1 MPLSPLSCPTCKA
14 EVSGFDQYCGVC
26 GTVLAYLR
34 WRMPDEEIWHAGDG
48 HLAVR
53 AGAQEAGVRFRNEG
67 VVPAMLVLL
76 AEDIAVLPDWVD
88 REKLKEQILVSPPG
102 SNETQLVIP
111 LVPARLAPL
120 FESPENAPAG
130 NVQREAHLPFLTHL
144 NELRDG
150 RWTSRP
156 FKLTLLA
163 ARLPWVSPACS
174 FYPFLPIERLAGKGI
189 EQRIELHNETIQTL
203 ELARPR
209 IFDLSSSGRSKYA
222 PLTAETILHCELPDQ
237 RRIEPG
243 GAWSHVLRLSIA
255 DPSYDAV
262 GQFFGKIEYLCE
274 SADGRESHRLEYH
287 VKGLV
292 GRGPTLRVKG
302 PSSLAV
308 AQDRI
313 SREHSFA
320 LENPGHI
327 PVLVEAIEILR
338 DQGEK
343 EELAADR
350 DWLSLTG
357 LTAGDVLG
365 PKEVRTLFL
374 RFYPSRRPSDEFEEE
389 YCQRRI
395 RVRHDGLP
403 SPVEQ
408 AVDLEVSVRFGKA
421 REFTAGFDFGTTNS
435 VVCIGDFNHAYPLR
449 LEANAVRE
457 PNRIRSLMYFDSNA
471 PTSAA
476 FRFGEEAVSS
486 AAIRP
491 ENLVRSIKT
500 VVARDPKTRYVFHK
514 RIPGQGDQQVAKTPQ
529 DLLDLF
535 IAELRARAELGV
547 DHLPGEALKPLDLEI
562 GTRITLSRAVFSHP
576 VETTEEARRAL
587 RAAAHGAGINASVKD
602 VEDFFE
608 QCCIDE
614 ATAAVLA
621 YVAGRVQKPPILDL
635 PPIDC
640 ERVLCFDMGGGTTDL
655 ATVEVLQMASF
666 LNDPTGDTRVI
677 VNLENKAGSRFG
689 GDDLDEMLAFMI
701 LAEVKRQSEE
711 RGAPVILDDIERAIR
726 ARSYSDFKSDF
737 YRRHAPANEHEFPA
751 EEARAEDEALGI
763 YKLATEILKKA
774 EEAKCRLS
782 VSSMPELIVLPGTG
796 WPRQVP
802 DAQAAAVNFEV
813 ELRRD
818 DFEEKVREEVRILV
832 LPRLDSVVSGAEW
845 DWHSVTT
852 LLFTGQSARVPVVRE
867 EVTAHVAERRG
878 PEAPPLLL
886 LEPGQAKF
894 DPKNCVAIGAA
905 IWGTNR
911 TAGSWLD
918 ICNRVRERLTFDL
931 ETRIGPRFR
940 PVQGLNKGQ
949 TLPAQ
954 GVVPVQK
961 GVDVLTLHRDRS
973 REPYVR
979 FRFPPL
985 RETGELTVHVSGP
998 SDYTLVVDG
1007 NEFKGEVRS

>member
-1 MPLSPLSCPTCKA
+1 MRVSPLICPTCEA
-14 EVSGFDQYCGVC
+14 AVSEFDQYCGVC
-26 GTVLAYLR
+26 GTVLAHLR
-34 WRMPDEEIWHAGDG
+34 WRAPDEESWHSGDG

-53 AGAQEAGVRFRNEG
+53 VGAQEALVRFRNEG
-67 VVPAMLVLL
+67 VVSAMLVLR
-76 AEDIAVLPDWVD
+76 AQDIALLPDWVD
-88 REKLKEQILVSPPG
+88 RDQLKEQILISPPG

-111 LVPARLAPL
+111 LVPSRLTPL
-120 FESPENAPAG
+120 FEAPESAPLSNG
-130 NVQREAHLPFLTHL
+130 QREAHLPFLTHL

-174 FYPFLPIERLAGKGI
+174 FYPFLPVERLAGKGI
-189 EQRIELHNETIQTL
+189 EQRIELHNETIQAL
-203 ELARPR
+203 ELAK
-209 IFDLSSSGRSKYA
+209 IWISDLSSSGPSEYA
-222 PLTAETILHCELPDQ
+222 PLTAETILHSELPDQ

-243 GAWSHVLRLSIA
+243 GIWSHVLRLSIV

-274 SADGRESHRLEYH
+274 SIDKRESHRLNYYA
-287 VKGLV
+287 KGLV

-313 SREHSFA
+313 SREHSFT

-327 PVLVEAIEILR
+327 PVLIEAIEILR

-365 PKEVRTLFL
+365 PKEVRTLSVQL
-374 RFYPSRRPSDEFEEE
+374 HPSRRPSDELEEE
-389 YCQRRI
+389 YCQRSIRI
-395 RVRHDGLP
+395 RHDGLP

-408 AVDLEVSVRFGKA
+408 SVGLEVSVGFGKA
-421 REFTAGFDFGTTNS
+421 REFTAGIDFGTTNS
-435 VVCIGDFNHAYPLR
+435 VVCIGDFTQAYPLR
-449 LEANAVRE
+449 LEANTVRE

-471 PTSAA
+471 PTSTD
-476 FRFGEEAVSS
+476 FRFGEEAVHS

-500 VVARDPKTRYVFHK
+500 VIARDPKTKYVFHK
-514 RIPGQGDQQVAKTPQ
+514 RTSGQGDQRVTKTPQ
-529 DLLDLF
+529 DLLNLF
-535 IAELRARAELGV
+535 IAELRARAEPGV
-547 DHLPGEALKPLDLEI
+547 NHLPGEVLDALDLDI
-562 GTRITLSRAVFSHP
+562 GTQITLSRAVFSHP
-576 VETTEEARRAL
+576 VETTEEAQRAL
-587 RAAAHGAGINASVKD
+587 RAAAHGAGINVSVQD

-621 YVAGRVQKPPILDL
+621 YVAGRVQDPPILDL
-635 PPIDC
+635 PPADR

-666 LNDPTGDTRVI
+666 LGDPNGITRVI
-677 VNLENKAGSRFG
+677 VNLENKGGARFG

-701 LAEVKRQSEE
+701 LAGVERQSEE
-711 RGAPVILDDIERAIR
+711 RGTPVILEDIERAIR
-726 ARSYSDFKSDF
+726 ARSYSDFKNDF
-737 YRRHAPANEHEFPA
+737 YRRHALAGEQHAPA
-751 EEARAEDEALGI
+751 EETRAEDEALGI
-763 YKLATEILKKA
+763 YKLATEILKMA
-774 EEAKCRLS
+774 EEAKCKLS
-782 VSSMPELIVLPGTG
+782 ASPTPELLDLPGTG
-796 WPRQVP
+796 WPRQGP
-802 DAQAAAVNFEV
+802 DAQAAAVNFEI

-818 DFEEKVREEVRILV
+818 DFEKKVRKEVRKL
-832 LPRLDSVVSGAEW
+832 LLSRLDSVVSGAEW
-845 DWHSVTT
+845 DWPSVTT
-852 LLFTGQSARVPVVRE
+852 LLFTGQSARVPVIRE
-867 EVTAHVAERRG
+867 EVTAHVNKRRG
-878 PEAPPLLL
+878 LKAPPLLL
-886 LEPGQAKF
+886 LEPGQERF

-905 IWGTNR
+905 IWGSNR

-918 ICNRVRERLTFDL
+918 IRTPVREHLTFDL

-940 PVQGLNKGQ
+940 PVRGLNKGQ
-949 TLPAQ
+949 ALPAQ

-961 GVDVLTLHRDRS
+961 GVDVLTLHRDGS
-973 REPYVR
+973 RDPYVR

-985 RETGELTVHVSGP
+985 QETDELTVRVSGP
-998 SDYTLVVDG
+998 SDYTLIVNG
-1007 NEFKGEVRS
+1007 NEVKGEVRS